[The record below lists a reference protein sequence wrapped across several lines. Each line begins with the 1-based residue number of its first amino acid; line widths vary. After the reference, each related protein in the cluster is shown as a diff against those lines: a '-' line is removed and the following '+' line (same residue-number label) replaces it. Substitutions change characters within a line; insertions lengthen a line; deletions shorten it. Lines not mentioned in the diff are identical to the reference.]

1 VEEAKQKSMKQ
12 QEGSRDVA
20 SKSEE
25 VVGADQ
31 EKVKDHD
38 KHMEQLQKETAQQ
51 GEENHPKGKA

>member
-1 VEEAKQKSMKQ
+1 MKQ

-31 EKVKDHD
+31 EKVRDHD

-51 GEENHPKGKA
+51 SEENHPKGKA